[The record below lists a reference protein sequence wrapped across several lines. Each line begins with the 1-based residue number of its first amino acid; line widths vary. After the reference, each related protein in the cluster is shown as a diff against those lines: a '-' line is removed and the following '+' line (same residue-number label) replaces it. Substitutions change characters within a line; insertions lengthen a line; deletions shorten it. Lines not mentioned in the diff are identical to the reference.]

1 MSQVPDVWFVQRLH
15 VAYLAL
21 WKSSRGSSCN
31 AIGRSLRAVIRQA
44 IDSIYL
50 HLQSELL

>member
-15 VAYLAL
+15 AAYLAP
-21 WKSSRGSSCN
+21 WKSRRWSIFN
-31 AIGRSLRAVIRQA
+31 AIGRSLRAVITQA

-50 HLQSELL
+50 RLQSELL